1 MRGII
6 FTGDGKIALAHSR
19 KRHYYKFPGGGIE
32 AGENHKEALLREV
45 KEETGLTVIPD
56 SIREFGNVLRLQ
68 KGNEGPSVIFAQEN
82 YYYLCEVEKT
92 VGEQNLDC
100 YEQEAEFELRFVTA
114 QEAIRENAAFHSED
128 LFEQLMIDRD
138 RRVLEL
144 LINSS
149 ISQSRNDIVQ
159 EKNR

>member
-1 MRGII
+1 M
-6 FTGDGKIALAHSR
+6 
-19 KRHYYKFPGGGIE
+19 
-32 AGENHKEALLREV
+32 
-45 KEETGLTVIPD
+45 
-56 SIREFGNVLRLQ
+56 
-68 KGNEGPSVIFAQEN
+68 
-82 YYYLCEVEKT
+82 EKT

-100 YEQEAEFELRFVTA
+100 YEQEAEFELQYVTVE
-114 QEAIRENAAFHSED
+114 EATRENAAFHSED

-144 LINSS
+144 LINSC